1 MNKVI
6 LLGNLGRDPE
16 LRYIDNGQAIA
27 KFPIATSEV
36 WFDTEGKR
44 QERTEW
50 HNIVAW
56 GKRAEACGKH
66 LSKGSQ
72 VLIEGSIHSRSYDD
86 KQGVKK
92 YITEITARSI
102 TFLGGKQESN
112 KEEDSHGRQS
122 EYRDANKP
130 SDDIP
135 F

>member
-1 MNKVI
+1 MNHVF
-6 LLGNLGRDPE
+6 LLGNLGKDPD
-16 LRYIDNGQAIA
+16 LRYIDNGQAMA
-27 KFPIATSEV
+27 KFPMATSEV

-66 LSKGSQ
+66 LNRGSQ
-72 VLIEGSIHSRSYDD
+72 VLIEGSIHYRSYDD
-86 KQGVKK
+86 KEGNKRYV
-92 YITEITARSI
+92 TEITARSV
-102 TFLGGKQESN
+102 TFLGGKQES
-112 KEEDSHGRQS
+112 KEESSRRGNDP

-130 SDDIP
+130 DDNIP

>member
-1 MNKVI
+1 MNCVF

-16 LRYIDNGQAIA
+16 LRYRDNGQAMA
-27 KFPIATSEV
+27 RFQIATSEI
-36 WFDTEGKR
+36 WFDAEGKR

-50 HNIVAW
+50 HNIAVW

-72 VLIEGSIHSRSYDD
+72 VLIEGSIHCRSYDD
-86 KQGVKK
+86 KGVEK
-92 YITEITARSI
+92 YITEITARNV
-102 TFLGGKQESN
+102 TFLAGKQESN
-112 KEEDSHGRQS
+112 KEEDSHGSQS

-130 SDDIP
+130 GDDIP

>member
-16 LRYIDNGQAIA
+16 LRYIDNGQAVA
-27 KFPIATSEV
+27 KFPMATLEV

-56 GKRAEACGKH
+56 GKRAEACGKY
-66 LSKGSQ
+66 LTKGSK

-92 YITEITARSI
+92 YITEITARSV

-112 KEEDSHGRQS
+112 KEEDSRGS
-122 EYRDANKP
+122 DPEYRAPGN
-130 SDDIP
+130 DIP